1 MFDDCCIWI
10 FVLDVVFVWLDIL
23 FDVID
28 FLLKEVIKK
37 EVSLSFYFQDRFFQI
52 LLIIKFVNILYLMLK
67 LDKQQEWFSL
77 FSVKLNKKLFLI
89 GSIKSF

>member
-1 MFDDCCIWI
+1 MFLFDDCCIWI

-37 EVSLSFYFQDRFFQI
+37 EVSLSFRRGFFRF
-52 LLIIKFVNILYLMLK
+52 Y
-67 LDKQQEWFSL
+67 
-77 FSVKLNKKLFLI
+77 
-89 GSIKSF
+89 

>member
-1 MFDDCCIWI
+1 MFMFDDCCIRI

-37 EVSLSFYFQDRFFQI
+37 EVSLSFYF
-52 LLIIKFVNILYLMLK
+52 
-67 LDKQQEWFSL
+67 
-77 FSVKLNKKLFLI
+77 
-89 GSIKSF
+89 